1 MADNFVSY
9 NRFTALPNNIADYG
23 SSVEELRALRGRP
36 DKNPAVSPMAA
47 PAVSQREL
55 ALNPTGSDTLRLAE
69 PHEPGVDPYEGP
81 RPVWVLSRLGTKK
94 LKRGVLSDLLD
105 VVEQLPD
112 GDTKSLMLDSFARVN
127 AMGELLGERN
137 DMTENIYMRN
147 LAANRS

>member
-23 SSVEELRALRGRP
+23 ASVEELKALRGRP

-47 PAVSQREL
+47 PAASQREL
-55 ALNPTGSDTLRLAE
+55 ALTPAGSDALRLTE
-69 PHEPGVDPYEGP
+69 PHEPGADPYEGP

-94 LKRGVLSDLLD
+94 LKRGVMADLLD
-105 VVEQLPD
+105 VVEELPD
-112 GDTKSLMLDSFARVN
+112 SDTKSLMLDSFARVN
-127 AMGELLGERN
+127 AMRELLGERN

-147 LAANRS
+147 LAANRT

>member
-23 SSVEELRALRGRP
+23 ASVEELKALRGRP

-47 PAVSQREL
+47 PAASQREL
-55 ALNPTGSDTLRLAE
+55 ALNPAGSDTLRLTE
-69 PHEPGVDPYEGP
+69 PQEPGADPYEGP

-94 LKRGVLSDLLD
+94 LKRGVMADLLD
-105 VVEQLPD
+105 VVEELPD
-112 GDTKSLMLDSFARVN
+112 SDTKSLMLDSFARVH

-137 DMTENIYMRN
+137 DMTENIYMLN